1 MKIKKKLKIP
11 IQFKIE
17 YLSNSACQFQLAS
30 KTDGKTNILTFAIA
44 WTLPPLSLASHLV
57 PLYLHVRGGTNHTGK
72 LYKMYTLNWEE
83 LSCNYIAGSNLAKS
97 ASMGTED

>member
-1 MKIKKKLKIP
+1 MTVTNDTNDSCITVITLCHKMKIKKKLKIP

-44 WTLPPLSLASHLV
+44 
-57 PLYLHVRGGTNHTGK
+57 
-72 LYKMYTLNWEE
+72 
-83 LSCNYIAGSNLAKS
+83 
-97 ASMGTED
+97 